1 MVKDYIYLDEDLLNS
16 LTAQI
21 DKGLAT
27 AYSSQ
32 MGSGE
37 EDTVAK
43 TESISKGIDGFMQV
57 GAKYLK
63 DVSEY
68 NEQKITKSQSE
79 VIENV
84 LHDYAVD
91 LLIEKMNLSEV
102 DLNVKTNEYNEGE
115 FILIEEDFKLY
126 DFDLINKT
134 TNEDTF
140 GLFKTVDTE
149 SEEIKKL
156 NADLKFLEK
165 KKNKS
170 KEEKDRIKQI
180 KDYMKLKKEETTNN
194 FDTFKTLNALS
205 KFCMTIFPETILI
218 KTKKSLTYAKEENF
232 RMSSSQLSLLN
243 DSKRKI
249 KIFGQIVA
257 IKTETHPE
265 GNFKELKASQINQI
279 TSSITDIFLSNFEM
293 LNDGDYE
300 IKPVAIF
307 F

>member
-32 MGSGE
+32 MDSGE

-63 DVSEY
+63 DISES
-68 NEQKITKSQSE
+68 NEQTITKTQSE

-84 LHDYAVD
+84 MHDYAVD

-102 DLNVKTNEYNEGE
+102 NLSTASEEYKEGE
-115 FILIEEDFKLY
+115 FILIKENFNLY
-126 DFDLINKT
+126 DFDLITKT
-134 TNEDTF
+134 TNDDAIGIFRTLNTDE
-140 GLFKTVDTE
+140 
-149 SEEIKKL
+149 EEIKEL
-156 NADLKFLEK
+156 NTELQNLNK
-165 KKNKS
+165 KKSKS
-170 KEEKDRIKQI
+170 KDELLRVKQI
-180 KDYMKLKKEETTNN
+180 KDYTTMKKEELDSN

-205 KFCMTIFPETILI
+205 KFCMNIFPETILI
-218 KTKKSLTYAKEENF
+218 KTKKSLTYAKEGNF
-232 RMSSSQLSLLN
+232 RMSSSQLTLLN

-265 GNFKELKASQINQI
+265 GDFEEFTASQINQI
-279 TSSITDIFLSNFEM
+279 TSSLTDVFLSNFGM